1 MVRLLLRPAAAAEMQ
16 AISIAYLGQLRRD
29 GLLKEGIHYREI
41 APNRF
46 RYYAEAIDNFFENR
60 TDPKEHERWIQRL
73 AKELA
78 AQDRGLPRR
87 SA

>member
-1 MVRLLLRPAAAAEMQ
+1 MIRQLLRPAAAAEMQ
-16 AISIAYLGQLRRD
+16 AISTAYLAQLRRD
-29 GLLKEGIHYREI
+29 GLLKQGIHYREI
-41 APNRF
+41 APGRF
-46 RYYAEAIDNFFENR
+46 RYYPDAIDNFFENR
-60 TDPKEHERWIQRL
+60 KEPEEHERWIQRL